1 MIFNINI
8 VFMNGSFAVRLGKI
22 YILVPAVDQGNYV
35 IILC

>member
-22 YILVPAVDQGNYV
+22 YILVPAVDQGN
-35 IILC
+35 

>member
-22 YILVPAVDQGNYV
+22 LVPAVDQGN
-35 IILC
+35 